1 MRIKLNSV
9 LVRDQEQALRF
20 YTQVLGFSKAKDI
33 PLGEYRWLT
42 LVSPDEPECAE
53 LLLEPNSNPAAA
65 EYQKALFESGI
76 AATAFE
82 VDDIDAEFKRLSEA
96 GVRFPMSPTD
106 VGTAVIATLD
116 DTCGNIIQIYQPA

>member
-9 LVRDQEQALRF
+9 FVGDQEQALQF

-42 LVSPDEPECAE
+42 VVSPDEPECAE
-53 LLLEPNSNPAAA
+53 LLLEPNAHPAAV
-65 EYQKALFESGI
+65 EFQKAMFESGI

-82 VDDIDAEFKRLSEA
+82 VDDIDEDFKKLSEA
-96 GVRFPMSPTD
+96 GVEFPMSPTD

-116 DTCGNIIQIYQPA
+116 DTCGNIIQIYQTT